1 MRPAT
6 PDDLGVIDA
15 INSQCS
21 LPEAPR
27 DVLETCLGFIGDHGY
42 IVFDMQDSTHCI
54 AHATIA
60 KSGRGEWG
68 RELFRRAL
76 RWLFTAT
83 KVECVR
89 SMVPAGN
96 PHAVKF
102 GEDAWFMTVATTDT
116 YTFTMC
122 DVTRWMSM
130 DPECLEAG
138 KHAESGYSLAD
149 PEMVKRVA
157 GACSMMHEAGMEHKA
172 WYTYQL
178 YAKLFGYKAE
188 V

>member
-1 MRPAT
+1 MRPIT
-6 PDDLGVIDA
+6 VDDLGIVDA
-15 INSQCS
+15 INSQCG
-21 LPEAPR
+21 LPEVPR
-27 DVLETCLGFIGDHGY
+27 DTLEVCLGFIGDHGY

-60 KSGRGEWG
+60 KSG
-68 RELFRRAL
+68 
-76 RWLFTAT
+76 
-83 KVECVR
+83 
-89 SMVPAGN
+89 N

-102 GEDAWFMTVATTDT
+102 GEDAWFLTVATTDA

-122 DVTRWMSM
+122 DVMRWMSM
-130 DPECLEAG
+130 DPECLDAG
-138 KHAESGYSLAD
+138 KHAESDYSLAD
-149 PEMVKRVA
+149 RKMVQRVA